1 MQLVGISASVV
12 VGTLLVVVLWAFRRR
27 LRARERDLER
37 KAQELAVSR
46 AAEQRLTEE
55 LVDARRAEEE
65 ARRAKAEAEAASRA
79 KSAFL
84 ANMSHELRTPLNSI
98 LGFAQLME
106 RDVSLGDRHRE
117 NLAVICKS
125 GEHLLGLVNDILE
138 MAKIEAGRM
147 TLAEADFDLHG
158 MLSGLSE
165 MFAVEAQKRGL
176 TLTVERAPDVP
187 QLVHGDEGKLR
198 QVLIN
203 LLGNALKFTP
213 RGSVT
218 LRAWARRSTGVR
230 EGGVREAGAREAG
243 AREAG
248 AREAGVREAGAREA
262 GVREAGAREAGAREA
277 GVREAGV
284 REAGAHDGATA
295 GRARVSFEVTD
306 TGRGMGEEE
315 LAELFEAF
323 AQTASGLR
331 SREGT
336 GLGLHISRRIVRM
349 MGGDMHVESQRG
361 RGTTLRFDVRLTLA
375 DAGDARLSAA
385 PRSRRVVGL
394 APGQP
399 RYRVL
404 VVDDRWDVRHCL
416 LKLLDS
422 VGVEVRSATNGLG
435 AVAQWETWSPHLVL
449 LDLRMP
455 LLDGYE
461 TASRIKSS
469 PRGRE
474 TVVVAMTASAFEQNR
489 SLAAEAGC
497 DDFVSKPFRDADIF
511 NLLTKHLG
519 ARFEHDDRLAASSP
533 SAPAPAP
540 AARSVDLAR
549 AAADLPPSLRKD
561 LRRAATR
568 LDAKAVQA
576 AIEQFRPEDAELA
589 GAVAELARGYRFDSI
604 LALSSADEE
613 EPS

>member
-1 MQLVGISASVV
+1 MGAHRMQVVGISAFVV
-12 VGTLLVVVLWAFRRR
+12 VGTLFLVALWALRRR
-27 LRARERDLER
+27 LHARERELER

-46 AAEQRLTEE
+46 AAEQRLVEE
-55 LVDARRAEEE
+55 LAEARRAEEE
-65 ARRAKAEAEAASRA
+65 ARRAREEAMNASRS

-98 LGFAQLME
+98 LGFAQLVE
-106 RDVSLGDRHRE
+106 RDPSLADRHRE

-147 TLAEADFDLHG
+147 TLVDAEFDLHDT
-158 MLSGLSE
+158 LSGLSE

-176 TLTVERAPDVP
+176 TLTVERAQDVP
-187 QLVHGDEGKLR
+187 RHVHGDEGKLR

-218 LRAWARRSTGVR
+218 LRASARRSTGVR
-230 EGGVREAGAREAG
+230 EGG
-243 AREAG
+243 
-248 AREAGVREAGAREA
+248 
-262 GVREAGAREAGAREA
+262 
-277 GVREAGV
+277 
-284 REAGAHDGATA
+284 AHDGAA
-295 GRARVSFEVTD
+295 GRVRVSFEVAD
-306 TGRGMGEEE
+306 TGRGMAKAE

-323 AQTASGLR
+323 AQTATGR
-331 SREGT
+331 QSREGT

-349 MGGDMHVESQRG
+349 MGGDIRVESQAG
-361 RGTTLRFDVRLTLA
+361 RGTTLRFDVRLSLV
-375 DAGDARLSAA
+375 DAPDARAGGAA
-385 PRSRRVVGL
+385 RHPAALRAVGL
-394 APGQP
+394 SPGQP

-416 LKLLDS
+416 LKLLDA
-422 VGVEVRSATNGLG
+422 VGIEARSATNGLG
-435 AVAQWETWSPHLVL
+435 AVAQWETWAPHLVL

-469 PRGRE
+469 PRGHE

-489 SLAAEAGC
+489 ALAAEAGC
-497 DDFVSKPFRDADIF
+497 DDFVSKPFRDADILG
-511 NLLTKHLG
+511 LLTKHLG
-519 ARFEHDDRLAASSP
+519 ARFEYEERAAEP
-533 SAPAPAP
+533 GAAQGAPA
-540 AARSVDLAR
+540 VDLAR
-549 AAADLPPSLRKD
+549 AAAGLPAALRKD

-576 AIEQFRPEDAELA
+576 TIDRFRPEDAELA

>member
-1 MQLVGISASVV
+1 MQVDGISASVV
-12 VGTLLVVVLWAFRRR
+12 VGTLLLVALWALRRR
-27 LRARERDLER
+27 LHARERELEQ
-37 KAQELAVSR
+37 KARELEQKARELEQKARELSVSR
-46 AAEQRLTEE
+46 AAEQRLGEE
-55 LVDARRAEEE
+55 LAEARRAEEE
-65 ARRAKAEAEAASRA
+65 ARRAREEAVTASRA

-98 LGFAQLME
+98 LGFAQLVE
-106 RDVSLGDRHRE
+106 RDPSLADRHRE

-147 TLAEADFDLHG
+147 TLVDADFDLHET
-158 MLSGLSE
+158 LSGLSE
-165 MFAVEAQKRGL
+165 MFSVEAQKRGL
-176 TLTVERAPDVP
+176 TLTVEREQDVP
-187 QLVHGDEGKLR
+187 RHVHGDEGKLR

-213 RGSVT
+213 RGSIT
-218 LRAWARRSTGVR
+218 LRASARRSIGTY
-230 EGGVREAGAREAG
+230 EGGTYDG
-243 AREAG
+243 
-248 AREAGVREAGAREA
+248 
-262 GVREAGAREAGAREA
+262 
-277 GVREAGV
+277 
-284 REAGAHDGATA
+284 GAHDGAAA
-295 GRARVSFEVTD
+295 GRVRVSFEVAD
-306 TGRGMGEEE
+306 TGRGMAREE

-323 AQTASGLR
+323 GQTATGRR

-336 GLGLHISRRIVRM
+336 GLGLHISRRIVRL
-349 MGGDMHVESQRG
+349 MGGDIRVESQVG
-361 RGTTLRFDVRLTLA
+361 RGTTLRFDVRLSLA
-375 DAGDARLSAA
+375 DAAGARSGGAA
-385 PRSRRVVGL
+385 RRALRVVGL
-394 APGQP
+394 SSGQP

-422 VGVEVRSATNGLG
+422 VGVEARSATNGLG
-435 AVAQWETWSPHLVL
+435 AVAQWETWAPHLVL

-461 TASRIKSS
+461 AASRIKSS
-469 PRGRE
+469 PRGHE

-489 SLAAEAGC
+489 ALAAEAGC
-497 DDFVSKPFRDADIF
+497 DDFVSKPFRDADILG
-511 NLLTKHLG
+511 LLTKHLG
-519 ARFEHDDRLAASSP
+519 ARFEVEERP
-533 SAPAPAP
+533 SEPRSAQAAPA
-540 AARSVDLAR
+540 VDLAR
-549 AAADLPPSLRKD
+549 AAAGLPPSLRKD

-576 AIEQFRPEDAELA
+576 TIDRFRPEDAELA

-604 LALSSADEE
+604 LALSSAEEE

>member
-12 VGTLLVVVLWAFRRR
+12 VGTLLVVVLWALRRR

-147 TLAEADFDLHG
+147 TLADADFDLHG

-165 MFAVEAQKRGL
+165 MFAVEAQKRGI
-176 TLTVERAPDVP
+176 TLTVEREPDVP

-218 LRAWARRSTGVR
+218 LRAWARRSTGIR
-230 EGGVREAGAREAG
+230 EGGT
-243 AREAG
+243 
-248 AREAGVREAGAREA
+248 
-262 GVREAGAREAGAREA
+262 
-277 GVREAGV
+277 
-284 REAGAHDGATA
+284 HDGATA

-306 TGRGMGEEE
+306 TGRGMAEEE

-323 AQTASGLR
+323 AQTASGRR

-349 MGGDMHVESQRG
+349 MGGDMHVESRLG

-375 DAGDARLSAA
+375 DAGGAGLSAA

-394 APGQP
+394 TPGQP

-461 TASRIKSS
+461 AASRIKSS
-469 PRGRE
+469 PRGRD

-519 ARFEHDDRLAASSP
+519 ARFEHEDRLAASP
-533 SAPAPAP
+533 SAPAP

-549 AAADLPPSLRKD
+549 AAAELPPSLRKD

-604 LALSSADEE
+604 LALSSAEEE

>member
-12 VGTLLVVVLWAFRRR
+12 VGTLVVVVLWALRRR

-37 KAQELAVSR
+37 RAQELAVSR

-55 LVDARRAEEE
+55 LLDARRAEEA

-176 TLTVERAPDVP
+176 TLTVEREPDVP

-218 LRAWARRSTGVR
+218 LRVWARRSTGIREGDVR
-230 EGGVREAGAREAG
+230 EG
-243 AREAG
+243 
-248 AREAGVREAGAREA
+248 
-262 GVREAGAREAGAREA
+262 
-277 GVREAGV
+277 
-284 REAGAHDGATA
+284 GAHDGATA

-306 TGRGMGEEE
+306 TGRGMAEEE

-323 AQTASGLR
+323 AQTASGRR
-331 SREGT
+331 SGEGT

-349 MGGDMHVESQRG
+349 MGGDMHVESQPG
-361 RGTTLRFDVRLTLA
+361 RGTTLRFDVRLALP
-375 DAGDARLSAA
+375 DAGARLSAA

-461 TASRIKSS
+461 AASRIKSS

-519 ARFEHDDRLAASSP
+519 ARFEHEDRAAASP
-533 SAPAPAP
+533 SAPAP

-549 AAADLPPSLRKD
+549 AAAELPPSLRKD

-568 LDAKAVQA
+568 LDARAVQA

>member
-1 MQLVGISASVV
+1 MQLVGISATVV
-12 VGTLLVVVLWAFRRR
+12 VGTLVVVVLWALRRR

-65 ARRAKAEAEAASRA
+65 ARRARAEAEAASRA

-147 TLAEADFDLHG
+147 TLAEADFDLHE

-176 TLTVERAPDVP
+176 TLTVEREPDVP
-187 QLVHGDEGKLR
+187 QLVLGDEGKLR

-218 LRAWARRSTGVR
+218 LRAWARRAT
-230 EGGVREAGAREAG
+230 
-243 AREAG
+243 
-248 AREAGVREAGAREA
+248 
-262 GVREAGAREAGAREA
+262 
-277 GVREAGV
+277 
-284 REAGAHDGATA
+284 GAHDGATA
-295 GRARVSFEVTD
+295 GRARVSFEVND
-306 TGRGMGEEE
+306 TGRGMAEEE

-323 AQTASGLR
+323 AQTASGRR

-349 MGGDMHVESQRG
+349 MGGDMHVESQLG
-361 RGTTLRFDVRLTLA
+361 RGTTLRFDVRLTLT
-375 DAGDARLSAA
+375 DAGGARLGAA

-394 APGQP
+394 SPGQP

-461 TASRIKSS
+461 AASRIKSS

-489 SLAAEAGC
+489 TLAAEAGC

-519 ARFEHDDRLAASSP
+519 ARFEHEDR
-533 SAPAPAP
+533 PAERRPAP

-549 AAADLPPSLRKD
+549 AAAELPPSLRKD

>member
-1 MQLVGISASVV
+1 MQVVGISASVV
-12 VGTLLVVVLWAFRRR
+12 VGTLLLIALWALRRR
-27 LRARERDLER
+27 LHARELELER
-37 KAQELAVSR
+37 KAQELAASR
-46 AAEQRLTEE
+46 ASSLRLGEE
-55 LVDARRAEEE
+55 LAEARRAEEE
-65 ARRAKAEAEAASRA
+65 ARRARDEAVTASRS

-98 LGFAQLME
+98 LGFAQLVE
-106 RDVSLGDRHRE
+106 RDPSLGDRHRE

-147 TLAEADFDLHG
+147 TLVDAEFDLHDT
-158 MLSGLSE
+158 LSGLSE

-176 TLTVERAPDVP
+176 TLTVEREQDVP
-187 QLVHGDEGKLR
+187 RHVSGDEGKLR

-218 LRAWARRSTGVR
+218 LRASARRATGVR
-230 EGGVREAGAREAG
+230 EGGT
-243 AREAG
+243 
-248 AREAGVREAGAREA
+248 
-262 GVREAGAREAGAREA
+262 
-277 GVREAGV
+277 
-284 REAGAHDGATA
+284 HDGAAA
-295 GRARVSFEVTD
+295 GRVRVSFEVTD
-306 TGRGMGEEE
+306 TGRGMAKAE

-323 AQTASGLR
+323 AQTATGR
-331 SREGT
+331 QSREGT

-349 MGGDMHVESQRG
+349 MGGDIRVESQVG
-361 RGTTLRFDVRLTLA
+361 RGTTLRFDVRLSLA
-375 DAGDARLSAA
+375 DAPDARAGGATRHPAA
-385 PRSRRVVGL
+385 LRAVGL
-394 APGQP
+394 SPGQP

-422 VGVEVRSATNGLG
+422 VGVEARSATNGLG

-461 TASRIKSS
+461 AASRIKASA
-469 PRGRE
+469 RGHE

-489 SLAAEAGC
+489 ALAAEAGC
-497 DDFVSKPFRDADIF
+497 DDFVSKPFRDADILG
-511 NLLTKHLG
+511 LLTKHLG
-519 ARFEHDDRLAASSP
+519 ARFEYEERAAEP
-533 SAPAPAP
+533 G
-540 AARSVDLAR
+540 AAQGAQAVDLAR
-549 AAADLPPSLRKD
+549 AAAGLPAALRKD

-576 AIEQFRPEDAELA
+576 TLDRFRPEDADLA